1 VAAPID
7 FYFDF
12 ISPFGYFGSLR
23 VEALAAKYH
32 RTVDWHAMLLGVSVL
47 KAMGLKPILETP
59 LKGPYSVREGERY
72 ARLHGLKMKRR
83 IDSPQMDPR
92 ACGQAFYWC
101 KAHRPGSEPRLAAAL
116 LHAYWAEGLDLAAAD
131 AVADVA
137 AGAGF
142 DRAEFC
148 DEMRAAIGTDE
159 SRALLRKAVE
169 RSLERGVFGSPTL
182 VIDGEP
188 FWGVQS
194 FELAE
199 RWLATGGW

>member
-1 VAAPID
+1 MHRMAAPID

-23 VEALAAKYH
+23 VEALAAKH
-32 RTVDWHAMLLGVSVL
+32 GRTVEWHAMLLGVSVM
-47 KAMGLKPILETP
+47 KVMGLKPILETP

-72 ARLHGLKMKRR
+72 ARLHGLAMKRR

-116 LHAYWAEGLDLAAAD
+116 LHAYWAEGLDLATAD

-142 DRAEFC
+142 DRGEV
-148 DEMRAAIGTDE
+148 RAAIGSDE

-199 RWLATGGW
+199 RWLAAGGW

>member
-1 VAAPID
+1 MAQAAPLD

-23 VEALAAKYH
+23 VETLAAKYG
-32 RTVDWHAMLLGVSVL
+32 RTVEWHAMLLGVSVM
-47 KAMGLKPILETP
+47 KVMGLKPLLETP
-59 LKGPYSVREGERY
+59 LKGPYSVRDAARY
-72 ARLHGLKMKRR
+72 ARMHGLKLERPF
-83 IDSPQMDPR
+83 DSPQMDPR
-92 ACGQAFYWC
+92 ACAQAFYWC
-101 KAHRPGSEPRLAAAL
+101 KAHRPGEEAPLAAAL
-116 LHAYWAEGLDLAAAD
+116 LDAYWAEGRELASPE

-137 AGAGF
+137 AAEGF
-142 DRAEFC
+142 DRAEV
-148 DEMRAAIGTDE
+148 RAAIGSDE

-169 RSLERGVFGSPTL
+169 RSLERGIFGSPTL

-194 FELAE
+194 LELAE